1 MKTGK
6 LDYLEIKFAADILLL
21 LLLLAL
27 LALPIAS
34 LGISGVLESADPE
47 VAGTSTTVIRY

>member
-1 MKTGK
+1 MKQGK

-27 LALPIAS
+27 LALPVAS
-34 LGISGVLESADPE
+34 LGISGVIDLVDPE
-47 VAGTSTTVIRY
+47 VAGTSITNTNY